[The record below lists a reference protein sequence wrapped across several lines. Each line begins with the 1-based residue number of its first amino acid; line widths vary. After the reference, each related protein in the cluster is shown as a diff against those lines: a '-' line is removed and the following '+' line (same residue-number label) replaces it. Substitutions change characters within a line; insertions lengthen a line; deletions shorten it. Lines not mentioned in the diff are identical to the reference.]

1 MNKIIEFFRD
11 NDSTMI
17 NFLKT
22 LIIVIVFLLISINI
36 INAIFRHARKSADTK
51 GKNSSYLMFIK
62 YVLMTLIYVAA
73 IFQVISTIPA
83 LNSLLTTILAG
94 SGVAAIIISVAAQE
108 PISNLVSGLIILF
121 SRSTKV
127 GDTVKY
133 VDKDISGVI
142 EEITLNHTTIRTF
155 ENKRVIIPN
164 SILNSTIIENSSYL
178 EDKICMLMDFDV
190 TYESNLDAAKDI
202 ISDVVLLH
210 PNYFD
215 NRTEDEKIEGEPA
228 VRVLITDF
236 KESSVNIRAWV
247 WAENMPVSLKMKNDI
262 LAQVHRRFSENRI
275 GLAYPHMTVQV
286 EDASKKQ

>member
-11 NDSTMI
+11 NDSTLI

-22 LIIVIVFLLISINI
+22 LLIVIVFLLILVNI
-36 INAIFRHARKSADTK
+36 INAIFRRARKSAEKK
-51 GKNSSYLMFIK
+51 GKNSSYLMFVK
-62 YVLMTLIYVAA
+62 YVLLVLIYIAA

-164 SILNSTIIENSSYL
+164 SILNSTVIENSSYL
-178 EDKICMLMDFDV
+178 EDKICMMMDFDV
-190 TYESNLDAAKDI
+190 TYESDLQLAKDI

-210 PNYFD
+210 PDYFD
-215 NRTEDEKIEGEPA
+215 NRTEEEKIEGEPA

-262 LAQVHRRFSENRI
+262 LTQVHRRFMESGI

-286 EDASKKQ
+286 EEAAK